1 MDRDQVEKLARDWLT
16 VQGST
21 LGDIALQFR
30 TVDER
35 ELSVALGRV
44 AGELSGDFV
53 ELDQF
58 ENLTKKLGKVIIKH
72 TPENFKEGIYT
83 FVNSIDMQTLNPS
96 VKELRL
102 RERIATTIIGQL
114 TYGTVENIDIKKDY
128 LIRAVTDF
136 DTLEAEMKAKK
147 IKMK

>member
-1 MDRDQVEKLARDWLT
+1 
-16 VQGST
+16 
-21 LGDIALQFR
+21 
-30 TVDER
+30 
-35 ELSVALGRV
+35 
-44 AGELSGDFV
+44 
-53 ELDQF
+53 
-58 ENLTKKLGKVIIKH
+58 
-72 TPENFKEGIYT
+72 
-83 FVNSIDMQTLNPS
+83 MQTLNPS